1 MVTSGKS
8 CGGIDWEFGVD
19 IHTAIVQIDN
29 QQGPTITV
37 QRPLLIFSNT

>member
-1 MVTSGKS
+1 MVMSGKS
-8 CGGIDWEFGVD
+8 CGGIAWEFRVD